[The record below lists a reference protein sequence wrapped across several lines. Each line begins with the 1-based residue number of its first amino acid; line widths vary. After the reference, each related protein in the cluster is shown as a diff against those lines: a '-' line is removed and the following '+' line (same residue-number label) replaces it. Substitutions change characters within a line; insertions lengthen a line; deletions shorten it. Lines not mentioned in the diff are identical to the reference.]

1 MSSSVFNHPFLS
13 GLLGDEELEAHFSAQ
28 SDIAAMLRFESA
40 LAHGLA
46 DAGIVSEENASSAI
60 TKIKDFAP
68 DMDALKN
75 ATARD
80 GVVIPELVRQL
91 KAACGDD
98 SSAIH
103 FGATSQDVIDTSL
116 ILRLRSCIEILEAR
130 LKSID
135 TIFQKLITEHGEK
148 PLMGRT
154 RMQAALPV
162 TIADRVNNWR
172 IPLQH
177 HLTRLNE
184 IKPRLLLG
192 QFGGAVGTLNKFDD
206 NKASI
211 IRSSLASELAIDFEK
226 PNWHTK
232 RDNLVEF
239 SNWLSMVSGSI
250 GKIGKDIVL
259 MNQNELGE
267 LQLSGAG
274 GSSAMPH
281 KQNPVKA
288 ETLVTLAAFN
298 AAQISAMHHTLVHE
312 QERSGSAW
320 TLEWM
325 ALPQMVITT
334 GNSLSTLEDL
344 LNSIV
349 TLGK

>member
-13 GLLGDEELEAHFSAQ
+13 GLLGDEELEAYFSAK
-28 SDIAAMLRFESA
+28 SDISAMLRFEIA

-60 TKIKDFAP
+60 KKIKEFTP

-80 GVVIPELVRQL
+80 GLVVPELVCQL
-91 KAACGDD
+91 KTACGDD
-98 SSAIH
+98 ANAIH
-103 FGATSQDVIDTSL
+103 FGSTSQDVIDTSL

-135 TIFQKLITEHGEK
+135 PIFQKLIVEYGDK

-154 RMQAALPV
+154 RMQAALPI
-162 TIADRVNNWR
+162 TIADRLNNWR
-172 IPLQH
+172 TPLQH
-177 HLTRLNE
+177 HLTRLQE

-192 QFGGAVGTLNKFDD
+192 QFGGAVGNLDKFGD
-206 NKASI
+206 KANI

-226 PNWHTK
+226 SNWHTK
-232 RDNLVEF
+232 RDSLVEF
-239 SNWLSMVSGSI
+239 SNWLSMISGSI

-259 MNQNELGE
+259 MNQNEIGE
-267 LQLSGAG
+267 IQLAGAG
-274 GSSAMPH
+274 SSSAMPH

-298 AAQISAMHHTLVHE
+298 ATQISAMHHALVHE

-325 ALPQMVITT
+325 VLPQMVITS
-334 GNSLSTLEDL
+334 GNSLSTLKNL
-344 LNSIV
+344 LKSIV
-349 TLGK
+349 ALGK

>member
-46 DAGIVSEENASSAI
+46 DAGFVSENIANSAI
-60 TKIKDFAP
+60 AKIKNFAP
-68 DMDALKN
+68 DMEALKN

-80 GVVIPELVRQL
+80 GVVVPELVRQL
-91 KAACGDD
+91 KTACGDD
-98 SSAIH
+98 VQAIH
-103 FGATSQDVIDTSL
+103 FGATSQDVTDSSL
-116 ILRLRSCIEILEAR
+116 IMRLLFCVEILESR

-135 TIFQKLITEHGEK
+135 VIFQKLIDEHGK
-148 PLMGRT
+148 NSLMGRT
-154 RMQAALPV
+154 RMQAALPI
-162 TIADRVNNWR
+162 TIADRVSNWR

-177 HLTRLNE
+177 HLTRLHE
-184 IKPRLLLG
+184 IKPRLLQG
-192 QFGGAVGTLNKFDD
+192 QFGGAVGTLDKLGD
-206 NKASI
+206 KAAI
-211 IRSSLASELAIDFEK
+211 VRKRLASELALEFADT
-226 PNWHTK
+226 NWHTK
-232 RDNLVEF
+232 RDALVEF

-259 MNQNELGE
+259 MNQNEIGE
-267 LQLSGAG
+267 IELSGAG

-298 AAQISAMHHTLVHE
+298 ATQISAMHHAAVHE

-325 ALPQMVITT
+325 VLPQMVITS

>member
-13 GLLGDEELEAHFSAQ
+13 GLLGDEGLEAHFSAD
-28 SDIAAMLRFESA
+28 SDIAAMLRFEAA

-46 DAGIVSEENASSAI
+46 DAGIVSKETASSAI
-60 TKIKDFAP
+60 AKIKDFTP

-80 GVVIPELVRQL
+80 GVVVPEFVRQL
-91 KAACGDD
+91 KALCGDD
-98 SSAIH
+98 SNAIH
-103 FGATSQDVIDTSL
+103 FGATSQDVVDTSL
-116 ILRLRSCIEILEAR
+116 ILRLLPCVEILETR

-135 TIFQKLITEHGEK
+135 IIFQNLTNEHGK
-148 PLMGRT
+148 KSLMGRT

-162 TIADRVNNWR
+162 TIANRISNWCS
-172 IPLQH
+172 PLQT
-177 HLTRLNE
+177 HLVRLNE
-184 IKPRLLLG
+184 IKPRLLQG
-192 QFGGAVGTLNKFDD
+192 QFGGAVGTLDKLGD
-206 NKASI
+206 KAAI
-211 IRSSLASELAIDFEK
+211 VRKHLAGELALEFSDS
-226 PNWHTK
+226 NWHTK
-232 RDNLVEF
+232 RDVLVEF
-239 SNWLSMVSGSI
+239 ANWLSMVSGSI

-259 MNQNELGE
+259 MNQNEFAE
-267 LQLSGAG
+267 IKLSGAG

-298 AAQISAMHHTLVHE
+298 ATQISAMHHTLVHE

-325 ALPQMVITT
+325 VLPQMVITS

-344 LNSIV
+344 LGSII

>member
-13 GLLGDEELEAHFSAQ
+13 GLLGDEELETYFSAEN
-28 SDIAAMLRFESA
+28 DIAAMLRFESTLA
-40 LAHGLA
+40 LGLA
-46 DAGIVSEENASSAI
+46 DAGIVGDSIANSAI
-60 TKIKDFAP
+60 TKIKNFTP

-80 GVVIPELVRQL
+80 GVVVPELVRQL
-91 KAACGDD
+91 KAHCGDD
-98 SSAIH
+98 SDAIH
-103 FGATSQDVIDTSL
+103 FGATSQDVADTSL
-116 ILRLRSCIEILEAR
+116 ILRLRSCVEILESR

-135 TIFQKLITEHGEK
+135 TIFHNLINEHGEK
-148 PLMGRT
+148 PLVGRT

-162 TIADRVNNWR
+162 TIADRISNWR
-172 IPLQH
+172 GPLQT
-177 HLTRLNE
+177 HLVRLNE
-184 IKPRLLLG
+184 IKPRLLQG
-192 QFGGAVGTLNKFDD
+192 QFGGAVGTLDKLGD
-206 NKASI
+206 KATI
-211 IRSSLASELAIDFEK
+211 VRKRLASELALEFADN
-226 PNWHTK
+226 NWHTK
-232 RDNLVEF
+232 RDSLVEF
-239 SNWLSMVSGSI
+239 ANWLSMVSGSI
-250 GKIGKDIVL
+250 GKVGKDIVL
-259 MNQNELGE
+259 MNQNEFGE
-267 LQLSGAG
+267 IKLSGAG

-298 AAQISAMHHTLVHE
+298 ATQISAMHHTLVHE

-325 ALPQMVITT
+325 VLPQMVITA
-334 GNSLSTLEDL
+334 GSSLSTLEDL

>member
-1 MSSSVFNHPFLS
+1 MSSSVSNHPFLS
-13 GLLGDEELEAHFSAQ
+13 GLLGDEELEAYFSAE
-28 SDIAAMLRFESA
+28 SDIAAMLRFEAA

-46 DAGIVSEENASSAI
+46 DAGIVSEENASAAI
-60 TKIKDFAP
+60 AKIKDFTP

-98 SSAIH
+98 SKAIH
-103 FGATSQDVIDTSL
+103 FGSTSQDVVDTSL

-135 TIFQKLITEHGEK
+135 LIFQKLIAEHGEK

-154 RMQAALPV
+154 RMQAALPITV
-162 TIADRVNNWR
+162 ADRLNNWR

-177 HLTRLNE
+177 HLARLHE

-192 QFGGAVGTLNKFDD
+192 QFGGAVGNLDKFDD
-206 NKASI
+206 NQTNI

-226 PNWHTK
+226 SNWHTK
-232 RDNLVEF
+232 REALVEF

-250 GKIGKDIVL
+250 GKIGKDITL
-259 MNQNELGE
+259 MNQNEIGE
-267 LQLSGAG
+267 IQVAGAG

-298 AAQISAMHHTLVHE
+298 ATQISAMHHTLVHE

-325 ALPQMVITT
+325 VLPQMVITA
-334 GNSLSTLEDL
+334 GNALSTLEEL
-344 LNSIV
+344 LISIV